1 MFNQMMMW
9 SDLELRCKVA
19 IFHDFHPKEMSNPIT
34 RFIGSS
40 LEHKHFQDLSQLQ
53 AAGSFFDFK
62 VLTQLVKMGGSV
74 PRVV

>member
-1 MFNQMMMW
+1 M
-9 SDLELRCKVA
+9 
-19 IFHDFHPKEMSNPIT
+19 IFTQKKCQIQSQDSF
-34 RFIGSS
+34 GSS